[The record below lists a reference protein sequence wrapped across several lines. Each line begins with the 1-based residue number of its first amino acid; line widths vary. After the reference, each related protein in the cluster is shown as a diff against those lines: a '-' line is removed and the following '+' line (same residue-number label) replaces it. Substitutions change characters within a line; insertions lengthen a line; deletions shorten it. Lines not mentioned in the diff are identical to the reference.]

1 MAAIVLLA
9 LIGFITISLTI
20 WALERARDAK
30 EVAAAAQAELAELQN
45 NAAMPLTSNAT
56 LVLQLPEPARSK
68 AWQILCNIV
77 DGQQQLIN
85 SRSHSRS
92 QHLLTQTSETYLPE
106 TLQTYLALNGAA
118 RDRLKANGQDAEEL
132 LLEQLNVIH
141 DGVEQAIKHEHTA
154 ADRLLTQGHFLR
166 ERFATS
172 NEFDLLREK
181 KK

>member
-30 EVAAAAQAELAELQN
+30 EIATAAQAELQELQN

-68 AWQILCNIV
+68 AWRVLCSII
-77 DGQQQLIN
+77 DGQQQLLH
-85 SRSHSRS
+85 SDSRS
-92 QHLLTQTSETYLPE
+92 QHLLIQTSETYFPE
-106 TLQTYLALNGAA
+106 TLQAYLALNGAA
-118 RDRLKANGQDAEEL
+118 RDRLNAGNQNAEEL

-141 DGVEQAIKHEHTA
+141 DGVQQAIKHEHSA

-166 ERFATS
+166 ERFATN
-172 NEFDLLREK
+172 NEFDLLGAK